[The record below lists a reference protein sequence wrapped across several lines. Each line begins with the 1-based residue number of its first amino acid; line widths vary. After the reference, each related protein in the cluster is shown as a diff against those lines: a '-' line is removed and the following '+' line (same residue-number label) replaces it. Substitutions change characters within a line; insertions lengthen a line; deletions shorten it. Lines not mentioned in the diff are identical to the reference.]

1 MLTTVQLLDR
11 LGRDASFEKMTKE
24 EKNSFI
30 QNNSENPLV
39 AQAII
44 ESDAD
49 MLANLI
55 YAGKKGCYLLVPA
68 EDEKDTE
75 DAPEQKDDK
84 VSFQ

>member
-11 LGRDASFEKMTKE
+11 LGRDASFEKMTQD
-24 EKNSFI
+24 EKVSFI
-30 QNNSENPLV
+30 RNNSEDPLV

-44 ESDAD
+44 DSDVV
-49 MLANLI
+49 LLSNLI

-68 EDEKDTE
+68 EDEKEAE